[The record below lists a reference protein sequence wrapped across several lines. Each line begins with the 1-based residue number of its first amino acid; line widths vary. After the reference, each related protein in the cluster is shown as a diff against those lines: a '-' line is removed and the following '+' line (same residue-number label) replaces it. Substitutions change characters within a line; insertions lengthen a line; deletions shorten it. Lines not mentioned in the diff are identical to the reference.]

1 MPRNPVAATSLFL
14 LLLALCLPAWAGV
27 GVLLQYSGVVSARS
41 TDGKVRV
48 LSLRSAVEQGDTL
61 YTEKDSYALIKF
73 NDGGQLTLRP
83 LSSISLDAYQFEP
96 DKPEKDNAVFHL
108 LKGGFRAITGLLGK
122 RSRNN
127 YRMVTP
133 SATIGIRGTHYGGL
147 ECHGADCAGLE
158 GVKRPPGDGLF
169 VDVVE
174 GAIEVKNAGGS
185 QTLGAGQYGVVPNSQ
200 TVMQLLPVP
209 PAGVRFTPPPGG
221 KSVEGNGPEG
231 AGRNK
236 DMDCV
241 VGH

>member
-1 MPRNPVAATSLFL
+1 MPRNPAAATSLFL
-14 LLLALCLPAWAGV
+14 FLLALCLPAWAGV

-96 DKPEKDNAVFHL
+96 AKPEKDNAVFHL

-122 RSRNN
+122 RSREN

-147 ECHGADCAGLE
+147 ECRAECAGLE
-158 GVKRPPGDGLF
+158 GAKRPATDGF
-169 VDVVE
+169 YVDVVE
-174 GAIEVKNAGGS
+174 GAVEVKNAGGS
-185 QTLGAGQYGVVPNSQ
+185 QVLGAGQAGVVQDAQ
-200 TVMQLLPVP
+200 TMLQLLPAP

-221 KSVEGNGPEG
+221 QKAPESNGI
-231 AGRNK
+231 GRQENA
-236 DMDCV
+236 DCIV
-241 VGH
+241 AP